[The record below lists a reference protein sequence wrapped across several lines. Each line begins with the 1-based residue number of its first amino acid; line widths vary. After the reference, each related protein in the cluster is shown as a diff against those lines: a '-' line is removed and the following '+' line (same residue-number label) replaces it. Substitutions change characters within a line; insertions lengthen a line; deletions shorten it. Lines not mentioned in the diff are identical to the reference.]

1 MPFSKLKGRRLML
14 INMVYSR
21 PSKMTDWKDYLVVIY
36 RDLITGKK
44 EKIVFED
51 PMINLYVVKDEYRTF
66 RKPRHFLPMDQ
77 LEVHPVK
84 YRNVLF
90 EIAKIAGE
98 NYVQYYK
105 EHTSMRDRKQLF
117 KYPYVLGGDIDIVT
131 YYMTLW
137 NEQCGNDERKS
148 PTKAYLDIE
157 VDQIDYDG
165 AIARHGECEINA
177 VTVVDNNT
185 DTSYTFLYD
194 NGKNPQIKDFINNQE
209 QFQQTLHE
217 YFDESYGV
225 LDYKIY
231 MFDNECEMLRQLFRL
246 IHTIDPDMVL
256 IWNMGFDI
264 PYIIDRLIEL
274 GINPRDIMCA
284 HDFPVENL
292 FYFEDTRTFEF
303 ANKKDY
309 FQITDDTMYIDQL
322 INYAAL
328 RKSQGAV
335 KKVNLGA
342 VAQKELKDNKLD
354 YSDAGNIRTLPY
366 ENYERFAL
374 YNIKD
379 VLLQMGI
386 ERKSK
391 DMDNLYVIST
401 GNNIPYKDAIK
412 QTVTFRGL
420 MYGYLK
426 KNGIVLGHNTN
437 FDQSS
442 GKYDENGDPID
453 DEDEDESFEGA
464 INGDPMLNRANGLL
478 IYGSPSKFLYGLTID
493 FDFSSMYP
501 NVIVCFN
508 IFATTMIGKVII
520 PAGTITNN
528 YDDDLGKEY
537 VDDLIQNDPGFIG
550 HKWHN
555 LSSFDTL
562 YIKLNDRFCRK

>member
-14 INMVYSR
+14 INMLYTK
-21 PSKMTDWKDYLVVIY
+21 PSKITDWKDYLVVIY

-44 EKIVFED
+44 ERIVFED
-51 PMINLYVVKDEYRTF
+51 PMINIYVVKDECRKF
-66 RKPRHFLPMDQ
+66 VKPRHFLTIDN
-77 LEVHPVK
+77 LEPRPVK
-84 YRNVLF
+84 YKNVLW

-98 NYVQYYK
+98 QYMAYYK
-105 EHTSMRDRKQLF
+105 DHTAMRDRKQLF
-117 KYPYVLGGDIDIVT
+117 KYPYVLGGDIDIIT

-148 PTKAYLDIE
+148 PTKAFLDIE
-157 VDQIDYDG
+157 VDQIDYEG

-177 VTVVDNNT
+177 MTIVDNSSNIV
-185 DTSYTFLYD
+185 YTFLYD
-194 NGKNPQIKDFINNQE
+194 NGNNPQIKDFLNNQE
-209 QFQQTLHE
+209 NFQKLLHE
-217 YFDESYGV
+217 YFDESYGE
-225 LDYKIY
+225 LTYKIY
-231 MFDNECEMLRQLFRL
+231 MFTDESEMIYQFFRL
-246 IHTIDPDMVL
+246 VHTLDPDMIL

-264 PYIIDRLIEL
+264 PYIISRIGEL
-274 GINPRDIMCA
+274 GINPREVMCRP
-284 HDFPVENL
+284 DFPAPML
-292 FYFEDTRTFEF
+292 YYYEDNRTFEF

-309 FQITDDTMYIDQL
+309 FQISDSIQYIDQL

-342 VAQKELKDNKLD
+342 VAQKELKDTKLD

-366 ENYERFAL
+366 ENYERFVA

-379 VLLQMGI
+379 TLLQMGL
-386 ERKSK
+386 ERKNK

-401 GNNIPYKDAIK
+401 GNNIHYRDAIK

-420 MYGYLK
+420 MYAYLK

-442 GKYDENGDPID
+442 SKYDENGEVID
-453 DEDEDESFEGA
+453 DDEDESFEGA
-464 INGDPMLNRANGLL
+464 INGDPMLNMANGIK
-478 IYGSPSKFLYGLTID
+478 IYGRPSMFLYGLTID

-501 NVIVCFN
+501 NSIVAFN

-520 PAGTITNN
+520 PTGTIENN
-528 YDDDLGKEY
+528 YDEDLGKEY
-537 VDDLIQNDPGFIG
+537 VEDLIMNDPVFIG

-555 LSSFDTL
+555 LSDYETL
-562 YIKLNDRFCRK
+562 YLKLTNKFGNG